1 MLKIYGTSRSRAV
14 RALWAAEE
22 FGVPYEHV
30 PTPVPDARGGE
41 FLKINPN
48 GHIPAIDDDGLVLF
62 ESMAINLYLGEKY
75 GKAPLWPA
83 SAADRGR
90 AFQWSFWG
98 MLECEGHIITVF
110 ANRMMRPEP
119 ERDEK
124 AALAAIDALKKP
136 LKVLDDAL
144 TDRPF
149 LLGNAFSVADLNVA
163 GVLMLGTF
171 IRLDLSPTPKAQAW
185 LEKCLAR
192 PAIVK
197 ARGLK

>member
-22 FGVPYEHV
+22 FGAPYEHV
-30 PTPVPDARGGE
+30 PTAVQEARGGE

-48 GHIPAIDDDGLVLF
+48 GHIPAIDDDGTVLF

-75 GKAPLWPA
+75 GKAPVWP
-83 SAADRGR
+83 SNVGDRGR

-98 MLECEGHIITVF
+98 MLECESHIITVF
-110 ANRMMRPEP
+110 LNRMMRPEN

-124 AALAAIDALKKP
+124 AVTAAFEALKKP

-144 TDRPF
+144 KDRPF
-149 LLGNAFSVADLNVA
+149 LLGNEFSVADLNVA

-171 IRLDLSPTPKAQAW
+171 INLDMAATPKAAAW
-185 LEKCLAR
+185 LGKCLER
-192 PAIVK
+192 PALVK

>member
-22 FGVPYEHV
+22 VGVPYEHV
-30 PTPVPDARGGE
+30 PVPVQEARNADY
-41 FLKINPN
+41 LKVNPN
-48 GHIPAIDDDGLVLF
+48 GHLPAIGDGGVVLF
-62 ESMAINLYLGEKY
+62 ESMAISLYLAEKY

-83 SAADRGR
+83 SVADRGR

-110 ANRMMRPEP
+110 ANRMMRPEA

-124 AALAAIDALKKP
+124 AAMAAIEAIKKP

-144 TDRPF
+144 KDRPF
-149 LLGNAFSVADLNVA
+149 LLGNDFSVADLNVA

-171 IRLDLSPTPKAQAW
+171 IRLDLSATPKAQAW

-192 PAIVK
+192 PALVK

>member
-1 MLKIYGTSRSRAV
+1 MLKIYGTTRSRAV

-22 FGVPYEHV
+22 FGVAYEHV
-30 PTPVPDARGGE
+30 PIALQETRSTDY
-41 FLKINPN
+41 LKVNPN
-48 GHIPAIDDDGLVLF
+48 GHVPAIDDDGTVLF
-62 ESMAINLYLGEKY
+62 ESMAINLYLAEKY
-75 GKAPLWPA
+75 GKAPLWP
-83 SAADRGR
+83 SNIGDRGR

-98 MLECEGHIITVF
+98 MLECESHIITVF

-124 AALAAIDALKKP
+124 AALAALEALKKP

-144 TDRPF
+144 KDRPF
-149 LLGNAFSVADLNVA
+149 LLGNEFSVADLNVA

-171 IRLDLSPTPKAQAW
+171 INLDMSATPKVAAW
-185 LEKCLAR
+185 LGKCLAR
-192 PAIVK
+192 PALVK

>member
-22 FGVPYEHV
+22 FGVPFEHV
-30 PTPVPDARGGE
+30 PTAVQEARGGE
-41 FLKINPN
+41 FLKVNPN
-48 GHIPAIDDDGLVLF
+48 GHIPAIDDDGTVLC
-62 ESMAINLYLGEKY
+62 ESMAINLYLAEKY
-75 GKAPLWPA
+75 GKAPVWPA
-83 SAADRGR
+83 NIGDRGR

-110 ANRMMRPEP
+110 LNRMMRPEN

-124 AALAAIDALKKP
+124 AVTAAFEALKKP

-144 TDRPF
+144 KDRPY
-149 LLGNAFSVADLNVA
+149 LLGNEFSVADLNVA

-171 IRLDLSPTPKAQAW
+171 IQLDLSATPKVAAW
-185 LEKCLAR
+185 LEKCTAR
-192 PAIVK
+192 PALVK